1 MRSAGAHRSENAGMS
16 SERQVRI
23 LSTVR
28 LRFPGEGSSA
38 LGWSGPKERPKGVSD
53 GQQVDIP
60 VLEYIVME
68 GRSRLTKPDD
78 WKCLAKQ

>member
-1 MRSAGAHRSENAGMS
+1 MGRRAFYVVKVYVRSAGTHRSENAGMS

-28 LRFPGEGSSA
+28 LGSRCA
-38 LGWSGPKERPKGVSD
+38 CPPWVGSGPKERPKGVSD

-60 VLEYIVME
+60 GY
-68 GRSRLTKPDD
+68 
-78 WKCLAKQ
+78 

>member
-1 MRSAGAHRSENAGMS
+1 MIVRTCGALRSENAGMS

-38 LGWSGPKERPKGVSD
+38 LG
-53 GQQVDIP
+53 
-60 VLEYIVME
+60 
-68 GRSRLTKPDD
+68 
-78 WKCLAKQ
+78 

>member
-1 MRSAGAHRSENAGMS
+1 MRMPVRS

-28 LRFPGEGSSA
+28 LRFPGARPPWVSR
-38 LGWSGPKERPKGVSD
+38 GPEKPKGVSD

-60 VLEYIVME
+60 VLEHVVKE
-68 GRSRLTKPDD
+68 GRRS
-78 WKCLAKQ
+78 